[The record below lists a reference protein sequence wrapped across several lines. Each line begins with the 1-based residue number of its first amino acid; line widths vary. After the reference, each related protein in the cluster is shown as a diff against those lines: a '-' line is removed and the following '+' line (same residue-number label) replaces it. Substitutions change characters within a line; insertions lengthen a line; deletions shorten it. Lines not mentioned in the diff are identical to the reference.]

1 MVGYGTRHRWGA
13 TGAPRCAA
21 GRGLPMRKSLP
32 MTEPSP
38 PSDSPDGATV
48 SPIGE
53 PRLPITDLSPP
64 PDQAEALIE
73 AGVAQIAATLHM
85 KQTRRI
91 MHALGLAATE
101 AIVAEALQIEADG
114 GLPVVSGKRRRTLG
128 GVFFVIVRPH
138 LSPEQQR
145 KILPRFISRAPQ
157 APATGAAQTTASAP
171 PRASWATRAE
181 LIAGLHT
188 GRGTLTSVKITLM
201 GRPAEVSEQAD
212 FTLLNLTV
220 TRAAFPTLPRG
231 VPLPEPVPPTTYSV
245 FIIVEGTQ
253 MLNAATKTIA
263 VFATK
268 TTTKLLQQANRPPKP
283 PA

>member
-1 MVGYGTRHRWGA
+1 
-13 TGAPRCAA
+13 
-21 GRGLPMRKSLP
+21 

-38 PSDSPDGATV
+38 PSDPPDGATV
-48 SPIGE
+48 SPIVA
-53 PRLPITDLSPP
+53 PRLPITDPSPP

-73 AGVAQIAATLHM
+73 AGVAQISATLNEYDKLPL
-85 KQTRRI
+85 KQIRRI
-91 MHALGLAATE
+91 VHALGLAATE

-201 GRPAEVSEQAD
+201 GRPSDVSEQAA
-212 FTLLNLTV
+212 FTLLNLTI
-220 TRAAFPTLPRG
+220 TSAAFPSLPKG
-231 VPLPEPVPPTTYSV
+231 IPLPVPVPPTTYSV
-245 FIIVEGTQ
+245 FIGKKQWKQVVESLKQPKDVLMVEGTQ
-253 MLNAATKTIA
+253 MLNAAGKTIV

-268 TTTKLLQQANRPPKP
+268 TTTRLLQQANRVAKP
-283 PA
+283 PT